1 MTESLPHPQ
10 NEAASSRIEW
20 RRAVLW
26 GIGLALSLRIGLGL
40 LMGIAWTTV
49 EGHISSFWFRNPS
62 LYGELE
68 MPISPMGQFWFGVW
82 PRWDAVQHLNLAMR
96 SYSDMS
102 EGATLFF
109 PLYAS
114 LTRVLAQLVGGD
126 FIISG
131 LAVSTISAAAAFSL
145 LLLIGR
151 RLFGPGAGK
160 WASIALAAYPASV
173 LLLAPLTESL
183 FLALTLGAFLAAYTR
198 KWPLAALLAV
208 LASLTRA
215 SGLAASV
222 AFALIAWNQFSAP
235 GDRRSSA
242 SVLFALIAVIAPLA
256 GGAGFLAWRSA
267 AGYPPLPVVLQEH
280 VGTSF
285 VDPLTGI
292 VLAFQQW
299 FRVHDLPTT
308 LDTLSATA
316 FVALTVAMI
325 VHRRWRRPE
334 LVVYMIVNMVVLL
347 ARRTEGASSLKSMSR
362 YVLVL
367 FPAFLVIGD
376 WLAWSS
382 PRSRFWYIVISASL
396 LIVLSVLYVFWFF
409 LG

>member
-1 MTESLPHPQ
+1 
-10 NEAASSRIEW
+10 
-20 RRAVLW
+20 
-26 GIGLALSLRIGLGL
+26 
-40 LMGIAWTTV
+40 MGIAWTAV
-49 EGHISSFWFRNPS
+49 EGHISSYWYRNPS

-68 MPISPMGQFWFGVW
+68 MPISRMGQFWSGVW
-82 PRWDAVQHLNLAMR
+82 LRWDAVQHLNLAMR
-96 SYSDMS
+96 GYSDMS
-102 EGATLFF
+102 EGATLFY

-114 LTRVLAQLVGGD
+114 LTRALAQWVGD

-131 LAVSTISAAAAFSL
+131 LAVSTLSAAVAFSL
-145 LLLIGR
+145 LLLIGQ
-151 RLFGPGAGK
+151 LVFGPGAGR
-160 WASIALAAYPASV
+160 WASVSLAVYPASV
-173 LLLAPLTESL
+173 LLIAPLTESL

-198 KWPLAALLAV
+198 RWPLAALLAV

-222 AFALIAWNQFSAP
+222 AFALIAWNQLSGP
-235 GDRRSSA
+235 GAKRPPA
-242 SVLFALIAVIAPLA
+242 TVLFALIAVIAPLA

-280 VGTSF
+280 VGTTF

-292 VLAFQQW
+292 VLAFRQW

-308 LDTLSATA
+308 LDILSATT
-316 FVALTVAMI
+316 FVAITVAMI
-325 VHRRWRRPE
+325 VRRRWRRPE
-334 LVVYMIVNMVVLL
+334 LIVYMIVNLVVLL
-347 ARRTEGASSLKSMSR
+347 SRHTEGASSLKSMSR

-382 PRSRFWYIVISASL
+382 PRSRFWYIIISTSL